1 MCFVVYWLPCYVLS
15 LFSVIFFHSLISV
28 AHQPLQTLFSQRNCS
43 WHIRPEDPFS
53 FRKIMHAQ
61 SFESPRSTG
70 NNRGV
75 CGAQWCWGE
84 RYGGECR
91 GTNHLY
97 FQAPEVGMYYFVI
110 FILNGTLMTKIKGL
124 YI

>member
-1 MCFVVYWLPCYVLS
+1 MCFVVYWLPCNVLS

-75 CGAQWCWGE
+75 YGAQWCLGE
-84 RYGGECR
+84 GMVGNAVVQ
-91 GTNHLY
+91 TTY